1 MTNSFVETTQQLFS
15 NYPDVVTTKQ
25 MMQMLQIGRSTADKL
40 LNTGIIPYFK
50 LDQNCRVRYILKA
63 EIIRVIVNKAFT
75 FESSS
80 GIISNIHDG
89 CYIER
94 SNTE

>member
-1 MTNSFVETTQQLFS
+1 MNNSFMGTNKPLFAD
-15 NYPDVVTTKQ
+15 YPDVVTIKQ
-25 MMQMLQIGRSTADKL
+25 MMEMLHIGRSTADKL

-75 FESSS
+75 FESSN
-80 GIISNIHDG
+80 GIINDIHNG
-89 CYIER
+89 CYNER